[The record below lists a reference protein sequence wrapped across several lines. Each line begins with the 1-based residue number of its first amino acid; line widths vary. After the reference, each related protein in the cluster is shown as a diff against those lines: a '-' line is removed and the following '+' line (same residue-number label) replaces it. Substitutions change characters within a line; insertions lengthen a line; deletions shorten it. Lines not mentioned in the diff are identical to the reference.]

1 MRKFLFIIIIIY
13 LLTGCKTPKPV
24 VVEPEAVIE
33 VKDPEFNIISIAVI
47 QADLI
52 NTQFEAVIKIDNP
65 NAFDVNLSSLG
76 YELYGNGKLWADGK
90 GADVLR
96 VPALSSCQT
105 EFRFSMNFINMSRPL
120 LDDIIAKRQV
130 RYRFA
135 GNVNVNP
142 LIPNVDPF
150 NIKFERSGLSGVK
163 EKATDKLPADSE
175 KINTGAKSSS
185 EAQYTDNW

>member
-1 MRKFLFIIIIIY
+1 MRKFLFFLLSIY
-13 LLTGCKTPKPV
+13 LLAGCKSQKPV
-24 VVEPEAVIE
+24 PPEVVEVIE
-33 VKDPEFNIISIAVI
+33 PAFDVISIAVI

-65 NAFDVNLSSLG
+65 NVFAVNLSSLG

-90 GADVLR
+90 GIDVLYI
-96 VPALSSCQT
+96 PAKSSCQT

-135 GNVNVNP
+135 GNVDVKP
-142 LIPNVDPF
+142 VIPNTESF
-150 NIKFERSGLSGVK
+150 NMNFERSGLSGVK
-163 EKATDKLPADSE
+163 EKATEKTQDNPEKPITGKQSAD
-175 KINTGAKSSS
+175 T
-185 EAQYTDNW
+185 QFVDNW

>member
-1 MRKFLFIIIIIY
+1 MRKFLFIIGIIC
-13 LLTGCKTPKPV
+13 LLAGCKTSKPA
-24 VVEPEAVIE
+24 VVEPEVID
-33 VKDPEFNIISIAVI
+33 VKEPSFNIISIAVI

-65 NAFDVNLSSLG
+65 NSFDLNLSSMG

-90 GADVLR
+90 GKDVLR
-96 VPALSSCQT
+96 VPANSSCQT
-105 EFRFSMNFINMSRPL
+105 EFLFSMNFINMSRSL

-135 GNVNVNP
+135 GNVDVNP

-150 NIKFERSGLSGVK
+150 KIKFEQSGYSGVK
-163 EKATDKLPADSE
+163 EKASDKLQANMP
-175 KINTGAKSSS
+175 NTGKQSSGA
-185 EAQYTDNW
+185 EYVDNW